1 MTWSPSLVKPR
12 PCRGISLFPSSLAK
26 HVSLCAESTQGLF
39 FFLSFCFSSVC
50 YSCQSPEQ
58 WHCIPTSSHGVP
70 LLYEWGT
77 DGPWLSCP
85 VLSFCAWPNCLGHS
99 GCSRH
104 LCWMKK
110 WREGWWREW
119 VLQGGIVDWGFWL
132 HLWIRRAVVWWLPGR
147 GAQLSR
153 AQWGRQVTGGP
164 GEMRK

>member
-1 MTWSPSLVKPR
+1 MSS
-12 PCRGISLFPSSLAK
+12 ISS
-26 HVSLCAESTQGLF
+26 ETQTLQGNLTLPQQF
-39 FFLSFCFSSVC
+39 SKTCVFLYRVNTRSVFLSFFLFFKCLLFLPEPRAVTL
-50 YSCQSPEQ
+50 YSHEQS
-58 WHCIPTSSHGVP
+58 WRP
-70 LLYEWGT
+70 LALCAGE
-77 DGPWLSCP
+77 GPRLSCP

-119 VLQGGIVDWGFWL
+119 VLQGGIVDWGIWL
-132 HLWIRRAVVWWLPGR
+132 YLWIRRAVVWWLPGK
-147 GAQLSR
+147 GAQLSG